1 MSGRGGSRS
10 GVALA
15 LRLKQ
20 MRCEMD
26 LLEELTLERQ
36 GRTLAQSERCAK
48 QQGIVSYKET
58 LSCQVQSL
66 ADQISRQGPFVTRA
80 ATWAERLL
88 TAQGPVAHQNAKAHL
103 EALLAARRPQAHRR
117 DPIALDLSPTAVTPA
132 VFLAH
137 IAHDLSTPLGGV
149 VGMADLLC
157 NTALTAEQRLF
168 ADTIKSAA
176 CAALALTHDILE
188 YAKITAQ
195 GVSLKAA
202 PFDLEGLIH
211 DLTTLLQ
218 PTASAKGIGLL
229 VEYDPSLP
237 RQFTGDAGRMRQVLT
252 NLLGNAV
259 KFTAQGQ
266 VLIRVAGLQAGE
278 GCHQVHITVKD
289 TGIGIA
295 PDDLDLIFDAYHQA
309 APNAGL
315 GLGLALAKRL
325 VERMGGAIW
334 VDSELGQGSSFGLR
348 LPLPVADT
356 PIVPPDLPSLPQDA
370 GLPRPMRIL
379 VAEDNRTNQLVFQK
393 MVRDLA
399 VDVVFAN
406 NGAEAVSLY
415 QSFQPDLIF
424 MDIAMPQ
431 MDGCQ
436 AALAI
441 RKIEAG
447 QQHLP
452 IIALT
457 ALMGEGD
464 TAALLAAG
472 IDRHMPK
479 PLQKAALREVM
490 IAFCPKAAYVLPPVV
505 ELASAGA

>member
-1 MSGRGGSRS
+1 
-10 GVALA
+10 
-15 LRLKQ
+15 
-20 MRCEMD
+20 MD
-26 LLEELTLERQ
+26 LIEELTLERQ
-36 GRTLAQSERCAK
+36 GRKLAQSERCAK
-48 QQGIVSYKET
+48 RQQIASFKET
-58 LSCQVQSL
+58 MSRQVQNL
-66 ADQISRQGPFVTRA
+66 ADQINQQGPFVA
-80 ATWAERLL
+80 QAVTWAERLL
-88 TAQGPVAHQNAKAHL
+88 TAQGPVAHQKTKAHL
-103 EALLAARRPQAHRR
+103 DALLAARKPQAHRR
-117 DPIALDLSPTAVTPA
+117 DPIALDLCPTAVTPA

-176 CAALALTHDILE
+176 SAALTLTHDILE
-188 YAKITAQ
+188 YAKIRAQ
-195 GVSLKAA
+195 GVSLKAE
-202 PFDLEGLIH
+202 PFDLERLIH

-218 PTASAKGIGLL
+218 PAASDKGIGLL

-237 RQFTGDAGRMRQVLT
+237 RLFTGDAGRMRQVLT

-266 VLIRVAGLQAGE
+266 VLIRVTGLQAGE
-278 GCHQVHITVKD
+278 GSHQVHITVED

-295 PDDLDLIFDAYHQA
+295 PDDLALIFEAYHQA
-309 APNAGL
+309 TPNAGL

-334 VDSELGQGSSFGLR
+334 VDSELGQGSRFGLR
-348 LPLPVADT
+348 LLLPVADT
-356 PIVPPDLPSLPQDA
+356 PVVPSDLPSLPQGA
-370 GLPRPMRIL
+370 GPPRSMRIL

-406 NGAEAVSLY
+406 NGAEAVSLF
-415 QSFQPDLIF
+415 QTFQPDLIF

-441 RKIEAG
+441 RQIEAG

-457 ALMGEGD
+457 ALMGESD
-464 TAALLAAG
+464 TAALVAAG
-472 IDRHMPK
+472 IDRHMTK
-479 PLQKAALREVM
+479 PLHKAALREVM
-490 IAFCPKAAYVLPPVV
+490 IAFCPKAAYVLPPAV
-505 ELASAGA
+505 ELARAGA

>member
-1 MSGRGGSRS
+1 M
-10 GVALA
+10 
-15 LRLKQ
+15 
-20 MRCEMD
+20 
-26 LLEELTLERQ
+26 EELTLERQ
-36 GRTLAQSERCAK
+36 GRRLAQSERCAK
-48 QQGIVSYKET
+48 RQQIASYKET
-58 LSCQVQSL
+58 MSRQVQNL
-66 ADQISRQGPFVTRA
+66 ADQINQQGPFVA
-80 ATWAERLL
+80 QAVTWAERLL
-88 TAQGPVAHQNAKAHL
+88 TARGPVAHQKTKAHL
-103 EALLAARRPQAHRR
+103 DALLAARKPQAHRR
-117 DPIALDLSPTAVTPA
+117 DPIALDLCPTAVTPA

-176 CAALALTHDILE
+176 SAALALTHDILE

-195 GVSLKAA
+195 GVLIKAE
-202 PFDLEGLIH
+202 PFDLERLIH

-218 PTASAKGIGLL
+218 PAASAKGIGLL

-252 NLLGNAV
+252 NLVGNAV

-266 VLIRVAGLQAGE
+266 VLIRVTGLQAEE
-278 GCHQVHITVKD
+278 GSHQVHITVED

-406 NGAEAVSLY
+406 NGAEAVSLF

-441 RKIEAG
+441 RQIEAG

-464 TAALLAAG
+464 TAALVAAG
-472 IDRHMPK
+472 IDRHMTK
-479 PLQKAALREVM
+479 PLHKAALREVM
-490 IAFCPKAAYVLPPVV
+490 IAFCPKAAYVLPPAV

>member
-1 MSGRGGSRS
+1 
-10 GVALA
+10 
-15 LRLKQ
+15 
-20 MRCEMD
+20 
-26 LLEELTLERQ
+26 
-36 GRTLAQSERCAK
+36 
-48 QQGIVSYKET
+48 
-58 LSCQVQSL
+58 
-66 ADQISRQGPFVTRA
+66 
-80 ATWAERLL
+80 
-88 TAQGPVAHQNAKAHL
+88 
-103 EALLAARRPQAHRR
+103 
-117 DPIALDLSPTAVTPA
+117 
-132 VFLAH
+132 
-137 IAHDLSTPLGGV
+137 
-149 VGMADLLC
+149 MADLLC

-176 CAALALTHDILE
+176 SAALAMTHDILE

-195 GVSLKAA
+195 GVLIKAA

-218 PTASAKGIGLL
+218 PAASAKGLGLL

-237 RQFTGDAGRMRQVLT
+237 RQFTGDAGRVRQVLT
-252 NLLGNAV
+252 NLLGNAI

-266 VLIRVAGLQAGE
+266 VLIRVTGLQAGE
-278 GCHQVHITVKD
+278 GCHQVHITVED
-289 TGIGIA
+289 TGVGIA
-295 PDDLDLIFDAYHQA
+295 PDDLALIFDAYHQA
-309 APNAGL
+309 TPNAGL

-356 PIVPPDLPSLPQDA
+356 PVVPSDLPSLPQDA
-370 GLPRPMRIL
+370 GPPRSMRIL

-406 NGAEAVSLY
+406 NGAEAVSLF
-415 QSFQPDLIF
+415 QTFQPDLIF

-441 RKIEAG
+441 RQIEAG

-457 ALMGEGD
+457 AGATLED
-464 TAALLAAG
+464 RENSITAG
-472 IDRHMPK
+472 MTDFVSK
-479 PLQKAALREVM
+479 PFKSDELFQA
-490 IAFCPKAAYVLPPVV
+490 V
-505 ELASAGA
+505 ESSSMSAASAA

>member
-1 MSGRGGSRS
+1 
-10 GVALA
+10 
-15 LRLKQ
+15 
-20 MRCEMD
+20 MD

-88 TAQGPVAHQNAKAHL
+88 TAQGPVAQQKAKAHL

-117 DPIALDLSPTAVTPA
+117 DPIALDLPPTAVTPA

-176 CAALALTHDILE
+176 SAALALTHDILD

-202 PFDLEGLIH
+202 PFDLERLIH

-218 PTASAKGIGLL
+218 PAASAKGIGLL
-229 VEYDPSLP
+229 VEYDPPLP
-237 RQFTGDAGRMRQVLT
+237 RQFTGDAGRVRQVLA

-295 PDDLDLIFDAYHQA
+295 PDDLALIFEAYRQA

-315 GLGLALAKRL
+315 GLGLAVAKRL
-325 VERMGGAIW
+325 VERMGGVIW

-356 PIVPPDLPSLPQDA
+356 PVVPPDLPSLPQDA

-406 NGAEAVSLY
+406 NGSEAVSLY

-472 IDRHMPK
+472 IDRHMTK

>member
-20 MRCEMD
+20 TRCEMD

-88 TAQGPVAHQNAKAHL
+88 TAQGPVAQQKAKAHL

-117 DPIALDLSPTAVTPA
+117 DPIALDLPPTAVTPA

-176 CAALALTHDILE
+176 SAALALTHDILD

-202 PFDLEGLIH
+202 PFDLERLIH

-218 PTASAKGIGLL
+218 PAASAKGIGLL
-229 VEYDPSLP
+229 VEYDPPLP
-237 RQFTGDAGRMRQVLT
+237 RQFTGDAGRVRQVLA

-295 PDDLDLIFDAYHQA
+295 PDDLALIFEAYRQA

-315 GLGLALAKRL
+315 GLGLAVAKRL
-325 VERMGGAIW
+325 VERMGGVIW

-356 PIVPPDLPSLPQDA
+356 PVVPPDLPSLPQDA

-406 NGAEAVSLY
+406 NGSEAVSLY

-472 IDRHMPK
+472 IDRHMTK